1 MASNS
6 ACAKNLGMRVLQWL
20 ATFFLAVH
28 AIAQAATEVH
38 WTDRPPIIDGDA
50 SDPEWKDASTISNFS
65 QGWQPNSGVNS
76 PTKARLL
83 WDREYLYFTAEC
95 ADSNIV
101 ASITEHDGKLWETD
115 VFEMFFQTSQRS
127 PGYFE
132 FEVNAANAVFD
143 AYFPDRAA
151 YKQEG
156 AAKRNPFHL
165 ETAVKIHGTL
175 NHPGD
180 LDHGWTVEGRIPWR
194 DFLMA
199 GGRPEP
205 GAEWRFSLARIDYDK
220 EGDTGR
226 LSATAPLK
234 KPNFHRVEDYQPL
247 VFSPPAWLKP
257 GPSGGTWT
265 NRSLLSTA
273 EPPPA
278 FRAVKMHSNPAAKF
292 YLTAAP
298 LPGTRDII
306 YLENT
311 DYWGGD
317 TRVWRYSPDH
327 PGVPAR
333 MILTVPEKGYSIA
346 THPGFVTNGL
356 VFFGANGPQDTSP
369 KHSRI
374 VRYRIDPKTGMGD
387 PESRL
392 MIIEW
397 LSDGHNGAGI
407 CFGRDGMLYVTS
419 GDGSSDSDANVAGQN
434 LSKLTSKV
442 LRLDVTNAERNH
454 PYDVPAD
461 NPFVGRSGIRPETWV
476 YGCRNPWRIT
486 SDPVS
491 GQIWVGENGQ
501 DQWEYAYLLRRG
513 DNHGW
518 SVMEGSHPF
527 LSQRKLGPDKPVK
540 PEIEHPHSEFRS
552 LTGGVV
558 YRGKKHPALTGAY
571 IYGDFSTGRIWAM
584 LHDGTNV
591 VWHRQIA
598 VTGLSITGFGTDPD
612 GEVLIADHVTGL
624 YRLELAPPRS
634 DLPPFP
640 RKLSETALFASLKTM
655 APANGVFPYEI
666 NAPQWA
672 DGALTRHWLALPAG
686 QSLAPLNVKSWNFS
700 NETVLVQQLEW
711 PKPGGATVRLETRLL
726 VKLQNEWTGYSYV
739 WRTGQEDADL
749 ASSDG
754 DELDLGKFVPGDT
767 GPQWHVPS
775 RAECMMCH
783 SRAANYAIGTTSL
796 QLNHQ
801 RSDGS
806 NQLEV
811 WEAARILQNDF
822 VGFESWWLGLSG
834 QGDDM
839 STASDSHPTVL
850 LPRKAASVPAQVNPY
865 DTSAPL
871 ERRVRSYLA
880 ANCAQ
885 CHVMSGGG
893 NSAIDF
899 DFSNSLA
906 GLKIVGQKPQHW
918 PFDIERPLLIAPGEP
933 ARSVLY
939 RRISQREEAAMPPLA
954 INRVDQKAAEL
965 FRTWILQLK

>member
-1 MASNS
+1 MRLFQWFAAALFILQTHVQGAS
-6 ACAKNLGMRVLQWL
+6 
-20 ATFFLAVH
+20 
-28 AIAQAATEVH
+28 EVH
-38 WTDRPPIIDGDA
+38 WTDHPPSIDGEA
-50 SDPEWKDASTISNFS
+50 SESEWKGAATVADFGQHW
-65 QGWQPNSGVNS
+65 QGKPGAKSL
-76 PTKARLL
+76 TKARLL

-95 ADSNIV
+95 TDSNVV
-101 ASITEHDGKLWETD
+101 ASITEHDGKLWQTD
-115 VFEMFFQTSQRS
+115 VFEMFFQPATSS
-127 PGYFE
+127 PGYYE

-143 AYFPDRAA
+143 AYFRDRED
-151 YKQEG
+151 YKREG
-156 AAKRNPFHL
+156 SATRDRFHL
-165 ETAVKIHGTL
+165 ETAVKVHGTL
-175 NHPGD
+175 NRPGD
-180 LDHGWTVEGRIPWR
+180 RDQGWTVEGRIPWR
-194 DFLMA
+194 DFLVT

-205 GAEWRFSLARIDYDK
+205 GSEWHFNLARIDFEK
-220 EGDTGR
+220 EGEIGR

-234 KPNFHRVEDYQPL
+234 RPNFHLVDDYQPL
-247 VFSPPAWLKP
+247 VFSPPPWLKT
-257 GPSGGTWT
+257 GHTGGTWT
-265 NRSLLSTA
+265 NRALLTTA

-278 FRAVKMHSNPAAKF
+278 FRAVKIHTNQSAKF

-311 DYWGGD
+311 DFWGGD
-317 TRVWRYSPDH
+317 TRVWRWSPDH
-327 PGVPAR
+327 PETPAR

-346 THPGFVTNGL
+346 THPGFATNGL

-369 KHSRI
+369 KHSRVI
-374 VRYRIDPKTGMGD
+374 RYQIDPKSGQGD
-387 PESRL
+387 PTSRL

-407 CFGRDGMLYVTS
+407 CFGKDGMLYVTS

-434 LSKLTSKV
+434 LAKLTSKV
-442 LRLDVTNAERNH
+442 LRLDVSNASAAH
-454 PYDVPAD
+454 PYQVPPG
-461 NPFVGRSGIRPETWV
+461 NPFIGQAGVRAETWV

-518 SVMEGSHPF
+518 SVLEGSHPF

-558 YRGKKHPALTGAY
+558 YRGRKYPALAGAY

-584 LHDGTNV
+584 LHDGTNAL
-591 VWHRQIA
+591 WHRQIA

-612 GEVLIADHVTGL
+612 GEVLIADHTTGL
-624 YRLELAPPRS
+624 YRLEAAPPRT

-640 RKLSETALFASLKTM
+640 KKLSETALFTSLQRM
-655 APANGVFPYEI
+655 EPVPGVHPYEI

-672 DGALTRHWLALPAG
+672 DGAVTRHWLALPAG
-686 QSLAPLNVKSWNFS
+686 EPLIPLNVKSWNFP

-711 PKPGGATVRLETRLL
+711 PRPNGDAVRLETRLL
-726 VKLQNEWTGYSYV
+726 VRLRNEWTGYSYI
-739 WRTGQEDADL
+739 WRPGQDDADL
-749 ASSDG
+749 ATADG
-754 DELDLGKFVPGDT
+754 DDLDLSKLVPGDT
-767 GPQWHVPS
+767 GPLWHVPS

-783 SRAANYAIGTTSL
+783 SRAANYTIGTTTL
-796 QLNHQ
+796 QLNHR
-801 RSDGS
+801 RSDGA
-806 NQLEV
+806 NQLERL
-811 WEAARILQNDF
+811 EAAGILQND
-822 VGFESWWLGLSG
+822 VAGFESWLSELHG
-834 QGDDM
+834 RHSDA
-839 STASDSHPTVL
+839 TASGNLRPSVL
-850 LPRKAASVPAQVNPY
+850 LPKPAASVPAQVDPY
-865 DTSAPL
+865 DASAPV
-871 ERRVRSYLA
+871 EKRVRSYLA

-899 DFSNSLA
+899 DYSNSLE
-906 GLKIVGQKPQHW
+906 GLKLVGQKPQHW
-918 PFDIERPLLIAPGEP
+918 PFDIERPLLIAPGDP
-933 ARSVLY
+933 NRSVLY

-954 INRVDQKAAEL
+954 INRVDQKAAEM
-965 FRTWILQLK
+965 FRAWILQLK